1 VVNRSEAGTVLR
13 SVVNRSEAGTVL
25 RSVVNRSEAGTVLR
39 SAVNRS
45 EAGTVLRS
53 VVNRFDALGGTNGDN
68 VDAQLQTLIDLQGFD
83 GKIAGLESEAARLPR
98 QIESLQTALAEAKK
112 AVETIKTKVDSTRK
126 DLRTKEKDLEVA
138 NVKRQKLE
146 AKLYE
151 VKTNKEYSAVLLE
164 IEEAKQEKA
173 KTEEDIL
180 GLMEMQ
186 ERLAV
191 DIKDTEQR
199 FKTREDQARQD
210 EAAVRKKLAAVEQ
223 ELSIV
228 RVQRA
233 SRAKELPAGVLA
245 SYDRILKAR
254 GGVAVAAISAAGVC
268 GGCRVGI
275 RPQALQE
282 LRAGTVLMLCESCGR
297 YLYWQE

>member
-1 VVNRSEAGTVLR
+1 
-13 SVVNRSEAGTVL
+13 
-25 RSVVNRSEAGTVLR
+25 
-39 SAVNRS
+39 
-45 EAGTVLRS
+45 
-53 VVNRFDALGGTNGDN
+53 
-68 VDAQLQTLIDLQGFD
+68 VDTQLQTLIDLQGLD
-83 GKIAGLESEAARLPR
+83 GRIAGLEAEATRLPR
-98 QIESLQTALAEAKK
+98 QIEALQTALADAKK
-112 AVETIKTKVDSTRK
+112 AVETIKNKVDATRK
-126 DLRTKEKDLEVA
+126 DLRAKEKDLEVA

-191 DIKDTEQR
+191 DIKDAEQR
-199 FKTREDQARQD
+199 FKAREEQARQD
-210 EAAVRKKLAAVEQ
+210 EAVVRKKLAAVEA
-223 ELSIV
+223 ELATV
-228 RVQRA
+228 RAQRA
-233 SRAKELPAGVLA
+233 SRAKELPVGLLA
-245 SYDRILKAR
+245 SYDRILRAR
-254 GGVAVAAISAAGVC
+254 GGVAVAAVSSAAVC

-275 RPQALQE
+275 RPQAVQE
-282 LRAGTVLMLCESCGR
+282 LRSGNGLMVCESCGR

>member
-1 VVNRSEAGTVLR
+1 M
-13 SVVNRSEAGTVL
+13 
-25 RSVVNRSEAGTVLR
+25 
-39 SAVNRS
+39 
-45 EAGTVLRS
+45 
-53 VVNRFDALGGTNGDN
+53 
-68 VDAQLQTLIDLQGFD
+68 DAQLQTLIDLQGFD
-83 GKIAGLESEAARLPR
+83 ARIHGLDAEAARLPR
-98 QIESLQTALAEAKK
+98 QIETLQAALAEAKK
-112 AVETIKTKVDSTRK
+112 SVETIKAKVDTTRK

-173 KTEEDIL
+173 KTEEEIL

-191 DIKDTEQR
+191 DIKDAEQR
-199 FKTREDQARQD
+199 FKTREEQARQD
-210 EAAVRKKLAAVEQ
+210 EAVIRKKLAAVEQ
-223 ELSIV
+223 ELGAL
-228 RVQRA
+228 RA
-233 SRAKELPAGVLA
+233 ERATRAKELPPSLLA

-254 GGVAVAAISAAGVC
+254 GGVAVAAVTTTAVC
-268 GGCRVGI
+268 GGCRVSI
-275 RPQALQE
+275 RPQVMQE
-282 LRAGTVLMLCESCGR
+282 LRAATGLMVCESCGR